1 MKIFDDITQN
11 LAYMKERMSYG
22 KSVDVIIKEFTVNAG
37 IGRRYDAFLIFI
49 EGTSNTN
56 QIDQFII
63 EPMHLMPRS
72 AFTEDLSVLI
82 EKQLITR
89 DQVKRTTDFDDVVKS
104 VNYGGCGIFVDT
116 LDVAFTADVKGW
128 NSRSISTPENEAV
141 VRGPQVGFNEM
152 LRINTG
158 LVRKI
163 LRNENLIC
171 EPLDVGNK
179 TITSVNI
186 LYMKNIANDTLVNEI
201 RRRLKNINVNHIFDS
216 GELELLLED
225 FTWLPTPQMLST
237 ERPDRVAAAI
247 TKGKVALLVD
257 GSPFALVLPI
267 NAFELMH
274 SQEDNYLRTPY
285 ANLIRIMRTIAMIA
299 ALILPGFF
307 MAVVNFHHEVI
318 PEHLLFAIASS
329 REKVP
334 FSLLTE
340 LIILE
345 FAFEFIREASVRMP
359 GSGGNAIGIIGG
371 LIVGQAAV
379 EANLVSPIVII
390 IVALTGIGSFVIPN
404 YSLGLSFRIV
414 KYFYLLLGSSTGLLG
429 LTLGVYLQLIWL
441 SSAQSFGVPF
451 FAPLA
456 PKYENEPSGTFF
468 VNPIWKR
475 NKQSKLLKVK
485 NVFSKNAASRSWA
498 NGENSTVFEPD
509 DTIDID

>member
-1 MKIFDDITQN
+1 
-11 LAYMKERMSYG
+11 
-22 KSVDVIIKEFTVNAG
+22 
-37 IGRRYDAFLIFI
+37 
-49 EGTSNTN
+49 
-56 QIDQFII
+56 
-63 EPMHLMPRS
+63 
-72 AFTEDLSVLI
+72 
-82 EKQLITR
+82 
-89 DQVKRTTDFDDVVKS
+89 
-104 VNYGGCGIFVDT
+104 
-116 LDVAFTADVKGW
+116 
-128 NSRSISTPENEAV
+128 
-141 VRGPQVGFNEM
+141 M

-163 LRNENLIC
+163 IRNENLIC
-171 EPLDVGNK
+171 EPIDVGQE

-186 LYMKNIANDTLVNEI
+186 LYMKNIANDMLVNEV
-201 RRRLKNINVNHIFDS
+201 RRRLKNIKVNHVFDS
-216 GELELLLED
+216 GELELLIED
-225 FTWLPTPQMLST
+225 FTWLPTPQILST
-237 ERPDRVAAAI
+237 ERPDRVAASI

-267 NAFELMH
+267 NAFELTH

-285 ANLIRIMRTIAMIA
+285 ANLIRIMRLIAMIA
-299 ALILPGFF
+299 ALLLPGVFI
-307 MAVVNFHHEVI
+307 AVVNFHHEAI

-390 IVALTGIGSFVIPN
+390 VVALTGIGSFVIPN

-414 KYFYLLLGSSTGLLG
+414 KYFYLILGATGGFLG
-429 LTLGVYLQLIWL
+429 LTLGIFLQLIWL
-441 SSAQSFGVPF
+441 SSAQSFGIPF

-456 PKYENEPSGTFF
+456 PKYENDPSGTFF
-468 VNPIWKR
+468 VQPVWKR
-475 NKQSKLLKVK
+475 KNASKLLSVK
-485 NVFSKNAASRSWA
+485 GGTNKYVVSRTWA
-498 NGENSTVFEPD
+498 EGENSTLFKPD